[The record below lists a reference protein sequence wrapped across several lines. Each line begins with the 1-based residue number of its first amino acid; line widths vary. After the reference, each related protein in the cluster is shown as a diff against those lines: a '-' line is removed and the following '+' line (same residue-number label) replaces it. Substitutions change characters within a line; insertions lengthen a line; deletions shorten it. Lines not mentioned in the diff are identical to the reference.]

1 MKKFLEAN
9 PHINI
14 TESDKSKNL
23 NVMPH
28 SDYLKKLD
36 EIFEPSKFK
45 KLKSNPINKDLTD
58 YRIMANKLKNHLS
71 DKEGYLI
78 SPRESLKRGYGI
90 PKNHKTGVPLR
101 PIVSSINSIT
111 VGGEQYLHNLI
122 APIVKKCKF
131 SLNSTQDFKSK
142 FSKIPKFDNNEFE
155 VVSFDCVSLYT
166 SIDLPLVINKI
177 IDTIYENEDNFF
189 QKSSKTV
196 IIYKKKIIKETVPP
210 SKFLLREFFDA
221 ICTKYN
227 SF

>member
-1 MKKFLEAN
+1 
-9 PHINI
+9 
-14 TESDKSKNL
+14 
-23 NVMPH
+23 
-28 SDYLKKLD
+28 
-36 EIFEPSKFK
+36 
-45 KLKSNPINKDLTD
+45 
-58 YRIMANKLKNHLS
+58 MANKLKNHLS

-196 IIYKKKIIKETVPP
+196 IIDKKKIIKETVPP